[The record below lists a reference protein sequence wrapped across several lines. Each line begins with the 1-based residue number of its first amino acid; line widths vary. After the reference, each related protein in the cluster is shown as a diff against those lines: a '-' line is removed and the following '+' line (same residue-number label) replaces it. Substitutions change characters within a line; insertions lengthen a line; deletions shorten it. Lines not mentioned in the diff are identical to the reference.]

1 MANDHLFM
9 VHGDEDGQKIEKLD
23 VGSIRKTL
31 TKCTEAEVKT
41 AFFGFQEVVNSLI
54 FEDHHGYTSHIVYVG
69 Y

>member
-1 MANDHLFM
+1 MTNDHLFM
-9 VHGDEDGQKIEKLD
+9 LHGDEDGQKLEKLD

-41 AFFGFQEVVNSLI
+41 AFFSLQEEANSLI
-54 FEDHHGYTSHIVYVG
+54 YKGHDGYTSYVVYVG